1 MSSTGPSEFL
11 HTLARAL
18 SVLALYPEGH
28 AARERVL
35 DYTFE
40 KLRLTLDG
48 ADRVTFGFLEAE
60 VLFQGQ
66 GLREM
71 RDWDWAARLATAGIQ
86 SVEFEAS
93 VTRDELE
100 GFLDA
105 VLMQLGQQ
113 PSRTAE
119 MRPAR
124 PSAIRWGAIG
134 LRDEQEPLDVPIAG
148 VSLALGLVEE
158 AETLEWIHGEIT
170 RGAPL
175 PLMEAETVVRS
186 LAVAMHGDQE
196 LLLPLAQ
203 LRDYDEYTTTHSLNV
218 SVLAMALAEWIGLGD
233 TEIRSVGVAGLLH
246 DVGKVCIPHE
256 VLIKP
261 GKLTAAERML
271 VNRHPVAGAEVIL
284 ESQPDLDLAAIVAY
298 EHHIM
303 IDGGGYPRFAFPREC
318 HYVSRLVHVCDVY
331 DALRTDRPY
340 RGAWPQDRIL
350 DYIRDRAGS
359 EFDPTMT
366 SAFLRMI
373 SEWEPAA
380 VDNWR
385 GKSAELELVEQVQG

>member
-1 MSSTGPSEFL
+1 MSAAGPSEFL

-35 DYTFE
+35 DDSYE

-48 ADRVTFGFLEAE
+48 ARRVSYGFLESE
-60 VLFQGQ
+60 VLFQGK

-71 RDWDWAARLATAGIQ
+71 RDWDWAPRLAAAGIQ
-86 SVEFEAS
+86 SVEFETS

-100 GFLDA
+100 EFIDSA
-105 VLMQLGQQ
+105 LMRLGQQ

-134 LRDEQEPLDVPIAG
+134 LRGEEEEPVDVPIAG

-158 AETLEWIHGEIT
+158 AETVQWIHEEIN
-170 RGAPL
+170 RGGGL
-175 PLMEAETVVRS
+175 PLMEAEAVVRS

-196 LLLPLAQ
+196 LLLPLAR

-218 SVLAMALAEWIGLGD
+218 SVLSMALAEWIGLGD

-246 DVGKVCIPHE
+246 DLGKVCIPHD

-261 GKLTAAERML
+261 GKLSPAERML
-271 VNRHPVAGAEVIL
+271 VNRHPVAGAEIIL
-284 ESQPDLDLAAIVAY
+284 ESQPDLALAAIVAY

-303 IDGGGYPRFAFPREC
+303 IDGGGYPRFTFPREC

-340 RGAWPQDRIL
+340 RDAWPQDRIL
-350 DYIRDRAGS
+350 EYLRDRAGS
-359 EFDPTMT
+359 EFDPAMT

-373 SEWEPAA
+373 NEWEPASV
-380 VDNWR
+380 VDWR
-385 GKSAELELVEQVQG
+385 GTPSEQKSVVEL

>member
-1 MSSTGPSEFL
+1 MSAAGPSEFL
-11 HTLARAL
+11 HSIARAL

-28 AARERVL
+28 VSRERVL
-35 DYTFE
+35 DDVLD
-40 KLRLTLDG
+40 KLHRAMDG
-48 ADRVTFGFLEAE
+48 AGRATFGFLASE
-60 VLFQGQ
+60 VLYQGQ

-71 RDWDWAARLATAGIQ
+71 RDWEWAGRLAAAGIQ

-93 VTRDELE
+93 VTRDDLE
-100 GFLDA
+100 EFLETA
-105 VLMQLGQQ
+105 LMRLGQQ

-134 LRDEQEPLDVPIAG
+134 LRGEEEAADMPVAG
-148 VSLALGLVEE
+148 ASLALGLIEE
-158 AETLEWIHGEIT
+158 AETVQWIHGEIT
-170 RGAPL
+170 RGGAL

-196 LLLPLAQ
+196 LLLPLAR

-233 TEIRSVGVAGLLH
+233 AEIRSVGVAGLLH
-246 DVGKVCIPHE
+246 DLGKVCIPHD
-256 VLIKP
+256 VLVKP
-261 GKLTAAERML
+261 GKLSHAERML
-271 VNRHPVAGAEVIL
+271 VNRHPAAGAQVIL
-284 ESQPDLDLAAIVAY
+284 DSQPNLDLAAIVAY

-303 IDGGGYPRFAFPREC
+303 IDGGGYPRFSFPREC

-340 RGAWPQDRIL
+340 RDAWPQDRIL
-350 DYIRDRAGS
+350 AYLRDRAGS
-359 EFDPTMT
+359 EFDPAMT

-373 SEWEPAA
+373 TEWEPADVDDWRAAASKPGA
-380 VDNWR
+380 V
-385 GKSAELELVEQVQG
+385 LQVQG